1 MHLSDRLGDRNNHF
15 NLLRVSAA
23 LVVLLAHSYVLKGA
37 VMWFDLLVHGYP
49 LSFGGMAVNAFFV
62 ISGFLVTGS
71 LFQRHDINLYLWSR
85 CLRIFPGLW
94 TMLIVTVFGFGL
106 ALTTLPAADYL
117 GSPKTHEYFWR
128 GATLFNGVRYYLP
141 GVFENNAADGQF
153 NRSLWTL
160 PLELR
165 MYAILAFGWIVLA
178 AAPTIRLAAFRI
190 LAPLAAGAGF
200 LSIGVDFWR
209 EGQFNLGAMNAAMFA
224 AGATI
229 FLHAGRIRLSRL
241 ALPVLGAVLLLGTM
255 SKPAL
260 LYVYMPVFPLFVLI
274 AAYARGGPPRAFEPK
289 GDYSYGVYTYAF
301 PIQQTL
307 IALKPDISPELL
319 TILAIAVVFPVAM
332 LSWRLVEKPALAR
345 KSAFAAATRNAFGSL
360 KARFAA

>member
-1 MHLSDRLGDRNNHF
+1 MHLSDRLGDRTNHF
-15 NLLRVSAA
+15 NLLRLSAA
-23 LVVLLAHSYVLKGA
+23 LVVLLAHSYVLRGA
-37 VMWFDLLVHGYP
+37 AMWFDLIEHGYP

-62 ISGFLVTGS
+62 VSGFLVTGS
-71 LFQRHDINLYLWSR
+71 LFQRHDIILYFWSR

-106 ALTTLPAADYL
+106 ALTILPAADYL
-117 GSPKTHEYFWR
+117 GSPQTHEYFWR

-141 GVFENNAADGQF
+141 GVFENNAADGAF

-165 MYAILAFGWIVLA
+165 MYAILALGWIVLA
-178 AAPTIRLAAFRI
+178 AAAKIRLAAFRI

-200 LSIGVDFWR
+200 LSIGVEFWR
-209 EGQFNLGAMNAAMFA
+209 DGQFNLGAMNAAMFA

-229 FLHAGRIRLSRL
+229 FLHAGRIRLSRFN
-241 ALPVLGAVLLLGTM
+241 LPALGAVLLLGAV

-260 LYVYMPVFPLFVLI
+260 LYIYMPVFPLFVLL
-274 AAYARGGPPRAFEPK
+274 AAYSRAEVVRRIEPK
-289 GDYSYGVYTYAF
+289 GDYSYGVYIYAF

-307 IALKPDISPELL
+307 IVLMPDISPALL
-319 TILAIAVVFPVAM
+319 TVLAVAIT
-332 LSWRLVEKPALAR
+332 LPLAAASWWLVEKPALTR
-345 KSAFAAATRNAFGSL
+345 KSAFAAATRDALGSL